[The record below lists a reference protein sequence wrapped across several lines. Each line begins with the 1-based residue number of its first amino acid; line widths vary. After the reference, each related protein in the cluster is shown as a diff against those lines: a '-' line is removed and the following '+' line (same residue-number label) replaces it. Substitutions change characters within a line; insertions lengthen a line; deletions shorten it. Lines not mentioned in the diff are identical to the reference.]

1 MSWKLHKRMR
11 IRNRVLGKKLG
22 FYYLTIAIIAINF
35 FISCGEENGGTNE
48 NGGEKTEDKTPIE
61 LLLRDNDISG
71 WTRDWTFSE
80 ATNYAALYDLI
91 DGAAQNFIDNGFVSA
106 VFQNYRN
113 ESGLQLELRIYEMNS
128 EEDARKVYYELAPA
142 SSIPWIDIVDTGR
155 IDNSALAA
163 YSIEFQYKNF
173 FVQDIIYERSD
184 SSLEIARLFASHVI
198 DLMKL
203 GSSG

>member
-11 IRNRVLGKKLG
+11 IRNRVFWKKLG

-35 FISCGEENGGTNE
+35 FISCGEENGG
-48 NGGEKTEDKTPIE
+48 EKTEDKTPIE
-61 LLLRDNDISG
+61 LLPRDNDISG

-128 EEDARKVYYELAPA
+128 EENARKVYYELTPA

-173 FVQDIIYERSD
+173 FVQDIIYEKSD
-184 SSLEIARLFASHVI
+184 SSLEIAKMFASHVI
-198 DLMKL
+198 DLIRL
-203 GSSG
+203 RGD